1 MLLYYWIAYDD
12 IVIGGSYHLECDWVA
27 TSCDVEVKFDT
38 RYACNIAINGTETIC
53 KWFGEVELL
62 TKPFKSLLRD
72 DTLGRT
78 SRVQE
83 YGDWLAVEQ
92 TLDFTDEHFAT
103 GGRLTFAWLALSRR
117 LRCRRA
123 TPNCNGA

>member
-1 MLLYYWIAYDD
+1 MPLHNWIAYDD
-12 IVIGGSYHLECDWVA
+12 VVIGRSYHLECDRVA

-38 RYACNIAINGTETIC
+38 RYACNIAINGTKTIC

-62 TKPFKSLLRD
+62 AKPFKSLLRD

-83 YGDWLAVEQ
+83 YGDWLAVKQ
-92 TLDFTDEHFAT
+92 SLDFTDEHFAT
-103 GGRLTFAWLALSRR
+103 GGRLTFAWLVLNQR
-117 LRCRRA
+117 LCCHRV
-123 TPNCNGA
+123 TLNCNRV